1 MTRGLIGVVHL
12 PAMPGD
18 PAHPGGSFAGV
29 LEHAKRDASALA
41 EGGAAAII
49 VENFGSAPF
58 PKGTPDQPTPPHQ
71 IAAIALAVAACKAT
85 SGLPTGVNVLR
96 NDVRAALGIAAA
108 CEASFVRVNVHVG
121 AYVTDQGIIEGRA
134 FETLRYRRE
143 LGADAIGAELRDGR
157 PAPASF
163 AGAGMPSWSGATN
176 AIAILADVRVK
187 HASPLAP
194 VSVATEVED
203 CLRRAFADAVVVTGA
218 GTGKPVSS
226 ALLEEVREAA
236 GEGVV
241 LIGSGLDPERAVVLA
256 PLADGA
262 IAGTWIKEGG
272 DVRAPVDAARVR
284 ALVDAT
290 RGRWRSR

>member
-18 PAHPGGSFAGV
+18 PAHRAGSFADL
-29 LEHAKRDASALA
+29 LEHARRDAAALA
-41 EGGAAAII
+41 EGGADAII

-71 IAAIALAVAACKAT
+71 IAAIALAIAACKAV
-85 SGLPTGVNVLR
+85 SGLSVGVNVLR

-143 LGADAIGAELRDGR
+143 IGAE
-157 PAPASF
+157 SV
-163 AGAGMPSWSGATN
+163 
-176 AIAILADVRVK
+176 AIFADVRVK

-194 VSVATEVED
+194 VTVATEVED
-203 CLRRAFADAVVVTGA
+203 CLHRAFADAVVVTGA
-218 GTGKPVSS
+218 GTGKPVST
-226 ALLEEVREAA
+226 ALLTEVRGAA

-241 LIGSGLDPERAVVLA
+241 LIGSGLAPDRAPTLA

-262 IAGTWIKEGG
+262 IVGTWIKEGG
-272 DVRAPVDAARVR
+272 DVRAPIDPRRVR

-290 RGRWRSR
+290 AGRWRSR